1 MTVIGPTK
9 VDTWL
14 SSRDVLKSVT
24 GCAMDRVQYRAKA
37 IQYIALAKVEESP
50 LMAAQLQNVADA
62 YLRFADG
69 ELNPGLSVSFEAR

>member
-1 MTVIGPTK
+1 
-9 VDTWL
+9 
-14 SSRDVLKSVT
+14 
-24 GCAMDRVQYRAKA
+24 MDRVQYRAKA
-37 IQYIALAKVEESP
+37 IQYIALAKVEQSP